1 MLLCT
6 KANHKPN
13 WQQSEC
19 TSGCTPMLGQI
30 NPQLIREFECFF
42 TSHWRLYDK
51 VTNYYIFW
59 KWWNC
64 QSHNNIVNFL
74 EILGDTSIK
83 YVSVLPNIKL
93 LISSTVQNKKTKK
106 KKTCFSYKLCGNL
119 PIVSLMFENWFGLYM
134 HLTFSSEKTARRTP
148 LSLNEIVD
156 KIMDIS

>member
-30 NPQLIREFECFF
+30 NLQLIREFECFF

-106 KKTCFSYKLCGNL
+106 KKLASHINCVEIFQLSHSCLK
-119 PIVSLMFENWFGLYM
+119 IGL
-134 HLTFSSEKTARRTP
+134 AC
-148 LSLNEIVD
+148 IC
-156 KIMDIS
+156 I